1 MDPLLYAIAI
11 ATLAGSATGIGGLIT
26 LILKESSD
34 KIITFMLGFASGTMI
49 AVASLILLIE
59 SINISNVFWTGI
71 GFALG
76 ALVLLIV
83 DSIIPHFHVTC
94 EYEGGRQKPGL
105 SGSPEMSTSHDLSS
119 LRCGLLVALGI
130 TLHNF
135 PEGLSV
141 ATGFAITPN
150 LGLVIALSIGFHNIP
165 EGMAVAIPLYK
176 AGMSKGKVF
185 VITLLS
191 GLSEPLAA
199 TISLLLLLQVS
210 LFIQA
215 LFLAIAGGA
224 MIYLVCDELAPQAH
238 RAEKHEHIPTIGL
251 VVGFLIIL
259 LLKNFIA

>member
-11 ATLAGSATGIGGLIT
+11 ATLAGSATGIGALIT
-26 LILKESSD
+26 LILKERSD
-34 KIITFMLGFASGTMI
+34 KIINFMLGFASGTMI

-59 SINISNVFWTGI
+59 SINISNVFWTGL
-71 GFALG
+71 GFVLG

-83 DSIIPHFHVTC
+83 DKLIPHFHVTC
-94 EYEGGRQKPGL
+94 EYEGGRKRKL
-105 SGSPEMSTSHDLSS
+105 AESPEISPSHDLSS

-141 ATGFAITPN
+141 ATGFVITPD

-185 VITLLS
+185 VVTLLS

-210 LFIQA
+210 ILIQA
-215 LFLAIAGGA
+215 LFLAFAGGA

-238 RAEKHEHIPTIGL
+238 SEEKHEHIPTIGL

-259 LLKNFIA
+259 LLKSFIA